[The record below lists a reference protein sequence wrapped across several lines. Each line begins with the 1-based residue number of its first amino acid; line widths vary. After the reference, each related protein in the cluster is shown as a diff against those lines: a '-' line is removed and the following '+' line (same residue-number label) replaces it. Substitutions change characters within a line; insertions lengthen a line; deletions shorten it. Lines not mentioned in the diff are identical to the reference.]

1 MKIWFDDNN
10 LPGPN
15 CRHGW
20 IVREKGSD
28 AIPSERELIQLCK
41 VGDITVLDLTATL
54 IHKELG
60 EKL

>member
-1 MKIWFDDNN
+1 MKANKIWFDDNN

-28 AIPSERELIQLCK
+28 AIPSERQLIQLCEDK
-41 VGDITVLDLTATL
+41 VITVRDMNATL
-54 IHKELG
+54 MHKEF
-60 EKL
+60 